1 MSAPIGFEN
10 ALQAFPAQVTL
21 DDGTNIELRVV
32 TERDREKILEFASQL
47 PEQDLLFLRVDI
59 TQPASVDHW
68 IANVAAGVTVS
79 LIAYDGDKMAGY
91 ATVDRNPA
99 RWTRR
104 MGELRVNVS
113 PEHRSK
119 GLGRQ
124 LTSKIFEVARR
135 SGLLKLMANMT
146 PDQKGAQAAFK
157 RLGFVPEALLA
168 DCVEDRNGQL
178 HDLVIMSYDVE
189 GFTDQVDRPL
199 QL

>member
-1 MSAPIGFEN
+1 MSALIGFDA
-10 ALQAFPAQVTL
+10 ALEAFPMQVSL
-21 DDGTNIELRVV
+21 DDDTKIELRVV
-32 TERDREKILEFASQL
+32 TPDDRESILDFAANL

-59 TQPASVDHW
+59 TKPAAVDNW

-79 LIAYDGDKMAGY
+79 LIAYDGEKMAGY

-104 MGELRVNVS
+104 MGELRVNVG
-113 PEHRSK
+113 PAYRTK

-124 LTSKIFEVARR
+124 LTAKIFEVARR
-135 SGLLKLMANMT
+135 SGLLKLMAHMT

-168 DCVEDRNGQL
+168 DCVEDRAGQL
-178 HDLVIMSYDVE
+178 HDLVIMTYDVD

-199 QL
+199 QI